1 MGTYILTSLFP
12 NGMGEQLADVLR
24 ELIVKRE
31 HFAFIAS
38 DFRKEA
44 QEETDHHAQGIG
56 SLLESIGI
64 RFEWYS
70 IIDARM
76 SPEQARK
83 EVEHADVVWL
93 AGGDTPTEYA
103 AMKEYGLCEVLQQ
116 HTGVIIGMSA
126 GSINMGREAVCTLTC
141 GHDRQQVYPALG
153 LVEWSVEPHFHPDG
167 PLEELLELSKSYCIY
182 GLCDEGAILRVDGA
196 YRFYGEIYRMQDG
209 KIEPVNS
216 LPVSENLSL

>member
-1 MGTYILTSLFP
+1 MATYILTSLFP
-12 NGMGEQLADVLR
+12 NGIGDRLADAMR

-44 QEETDHHAQGIG
+44 QEGTDHHAQGIC
-56 SLLESIGI
+56 SQLEGIGI
-64 RFEWYS
+64 CFAHHS
-70 IIDARM
+70 IIDARI

-103 AMKEYGLCEVLQQ
+103 AIKEYGLCEVLQQ
-116 HTGVIIGMSA
+116 HSGVIIGMSA
-126 GSINMGREAVCTLTC
+126 GSINMGKEAVCTLTC

-167 PLEELLELSKSYCIY
+167 PLEELLELSKRYLIY
-182 GLCDEGAILRVDGA
+182 GLCDEGAILCVDGA
-196 YRFYGEIYRMQDG
+196 YRFYGEIYRIQDG
-209 KIEPVNS
+209 RIEPVES
-216 LPVSENLSL
+216 LSVSTKL

>member
-1 MGTYILTSLFP
+1 MMGTYLLTSLFP
-12 NGMGEQLADVLR
+12 NGIGEHLADALR
-24 ELIVKRE
+24 ELMVKRE
-31 HFAFIAS
+31 RFAFIAS
-38 DFRKEA
+38 DFREKA
-44 QEETDHHAQGIG
+44 QEGTDHHTRGVC

-64 RFEWYS
+64 CFAHHC

-76 SPEQARK
+76 SPEQAQK
-83 EVEHADVVWL
+83 EVEDADVVWL

-103 AMKEYGLCEVLQQ
+103 AMEQYGLCEVLRQ
-116 HTGVIIGMSA
+116 HPGVIIGMSA

-167 PLEELLELSKSYCIY
+167 PLEELLELSKRYCIY

-209 KIEPVNS
+209 RMEPVES
-216 LPVSENLSL
+216 LPVSAE